1 MSLLLKALE
10 KSEEEKKDG
19 EAPAAS
25 EQGQAAAGGG
35 FKLSGGQEAPKSK
48 LGSAIASRQVKSE
61 DAERV
66 VAAYE
71 QAVEDDTDLVAASR
85 KQNIKRL
92 VFVLVVAGVAIG
104 GFYAYE
110 QFAPDLFGTDQ
121 VASTT
126 SSQTTEVA
134 GEATAEQAQL
144 LPLPEPIY
152 DIQESILIA
161 SLDPSAS
168 VSTDDTAEDNIAKQV
183 TDVVASIIQEQ
194 QDEERRNFLLSQVE
208 INEQESLEDE
218 IEDLLSQSF
227 DPETARNI
235 STLDEIAMLGDLDSL
250 SNRVYENKNFTVKP
264 TNHVAK
270 AVAGDDAVAAE
281 QPAKAAAEVIQLTAN
296 DDKTRDLIEQGGLNY
311 RYGNLLEAEKA
322 FRAVIASQPTNIN
335 ALLGLA
341 KVHQSRGNRKLALS
355 TLLKASEYAPN
366 DPNIAGELIALQAES
381 ASPEVVEQRILA
393 MLGRADSPAVR
404 AKLLFALGNAYAR
417 NQSWLE
423 ARNAYRAA
431 NELNRSNPDYLF
443 NLAVMS
449 DYMLDREGALRY
461 YLGALDASRSNPS
474 SFDHEAAR
482 KRISELESVL

>member
-10 KSEEEKKDG
+10 KSEEEKKEG
-19 EAPAAS
+19 EAPAQQSA
-25 EQGQAAAGGG
+25 GTGGG
-35 FKLSGGQEAPKSK
+35 FKLSGGDAAQPKSK

-66 VAAYE
+66 VAAYD
-71 QAVEDDTDLVAASR
+71 QAADDDTELVAASR

-92 VFVLVVAGVAIG
+92 AFMLVIALVGVAGY
-104 GFYAYE
+104 YAYQ
-110 QFAPDLFGTDQ
+110 QFAPSILGTDQ

-126 SSQTTEVA
+126 GTQSADTSAAITS
-134 GEATAEQAQL
+134 GEQAQL

-161 SLDPSAS
+161 SLDPSAN
-168 VSTDDTAEDNIAKQV
+168 VSNQDAEEDNIAKQV

-194 QDEERRNFLLSQVE
+194 EDEKRRNFLLSQVE
-208 INEQESLEDE
+208 ITQQESLEEE
-218 IEDLLSQSF
+218 IEGLLSQSF
-227 DPETARNI
+227 DPDAARNI
-235 STLDEIAMLGDLDSL
+235 STLDQVAMLEQLDAL
-250 SNRVYENKNFTVKP
+250 SQRVYDTKSFTFKP
-264 TNHVAK
+264 TNYVAK
-270 AVAGDDAVAAE
+270 IEDEGGDAA
-281 QPAKAAAEVIQLTAN
+281 PAKPVVAPSDTVQLTAN
-296 DDKTRDLIEQGGLNY
+296 EDKTKDLIEQGSLNY

-322 FRAVIASQPTNIN
+322 FRTVIASQPTNVN

-381 ASPEVVEQRILA
+381 ASAQVVEQRILA
-393 MLGRADSPAVR
+393 MLSRTENPAVR
-404 AKLLFALGNAYAR
+404 AKLLFSLGNAYAR
-417 NQSWLE
+417 ERAWLE

-431 NELNRSNPDYLF
+431 TELNKDNPDYLF

-449 DYMLDREGALRY
+449 DYMMDKEGALRY
-461 YLGALDASRSNPS
+461 YQGALDASRSSPS
-474 SFDHEAAR
+474 SFDHAAAR
-482 KRISELESVL
+482 KRVGELQSVL